1 MKSKGRKAEEK
12 PWDTT
17 YRHSFYTSY
26 AQDPDLHVL
35 MFVSGTA
42 MNSILREAL
51 RDYMRKHASRAAD
64 PEFQRQVFMIA
75 CQKTADGHPP
85 IGSEVLRDMHEP
97 VPQALTLSQPAY
109 KTPTPAPRVEALSP
123 APFSAQVISG
133 FAESSFA
140 SPEQTAQRTQPDL
153 PPGTLAVP
161 TQRKPPVTLD
171 FGPDP
176 EIVSA
181 IEDTPSTPQPKV
193 SQRDRWLARHKN

>member
-51 RDYMRKHASRAAD
+51 RDYMRKHSSRASD
-64 PEFQRQVFMIA
+64 PEFQRNVFMLA
-75 CQKTADGHPP
+75 CQMTADGSPP
-85 IGSEVLRDMHEP
+85 IGSEVLLAMNEP
-97 VPQALTLSQPAY
+97 GVVPPPLSHNTNQTYVRPARAVPA
-109 KTPTPAPRVEALSP
+109 PTPLT
-123 APFSAQVISG
+123 SAQVIPVL
-133 FAESSFA
+133 AEA
-140 SPEQTAQRTQPDL
+140 PLTPTPEIPQIRPTAPL
-153 PPGTLAVP
+153 PHLSDTEKP
-161 TQRKPPVTLD
+161 RKPPVTLD

-176 EIVSA
+176 EIDSETEVSA
-181 IEDTPSTPQPKV
+181 TPSPPKV